1 MPIKKFNAVAGISV
15 GDDVIFEVIDDTAN
29 VTANNLTVTAT
40 TALGDLANVKIDGGS
55 TGYVIRTDGLGNL
68 SWENPADVG
77 VVGNDTEIQFN
88 DGGLFGAVPEFT
100 FNKTSNT
107 LTVTGNISVTDNI
120 LRDDKNVTTFFSGTS
135 SPSNPKPGDQ
145 WYNTN
150 NDVIYQYIYDG
161 SAYAWIDSSSGF
173 ISASI
178 EAVENTIVVRDANA
192 SIFGNVVVGNLFT
205 GTLTTNSQPNI
216 TSVGALTGLQLTGDL
231 TPTANVTYDLGNTTH
246 RFKDLWLSGQT
257 IQMDGATIEV
267 SNDTIVLTNP
277 AGGQFIV
284 DGSTTQFS
292 SVASTVSTNA
302 QPNITSVGTLLELSI
317 DGGDLTIAN
326 ANLHITTASKGIF
339 VDNLYHIDGSP
350 WDFQQPSGTDTEIVF
365 NDGGDFGG
373 SADFTFDKTSNTLT
387 VGNNISNT
395 TLSGGDID
403 TSGDISGNNLSIT
416 SLIQSEDGFFSGNI
430 DVSGNISASLGTVT
444 ANKGVFY
451 DDTSV
456 TGGNLSLTGG
466 GHFEINGSTIDL
478 VNNQAGV
485 FNTGITDINIGLGA
499 NVNLSATGL
508 LTTVNGHL
516 KTNGNLEVTGNLS
529 AGNIQLTGS
538 NVANSTVT
546 NTLTVNNL
554 KVSNILSNRAK
565 ITVTSDTV
573 IDSFPIN
580 RYRSAKYT
588 IRVASDDGYQAIEVL
603 LVHDDVEAFV
613 TIYGSLSTSGSD
625 MVFLT
630 ANLVGTTVSL
640 LATATTT
647 NTNVNMIASYVTD

>member
-40 TALGDLANVKIDGGS
+40 TDLGSLANVKIEGGS
-55 TGYVIRTDGLGNL
+55 NGYVIRTDGLGNL

-100 FNKTSNT
+100 FNKSSNT

-120 LRDDKNVTTFFSGTS
+120 LRDNKNVTTFFSGSS

-161 SAYAWIDSSSGF
+161 AAYAWIDSSSGF
-173 ISASI
+173 ITASI
-178 EAVENTIVVRDANA
+178 ESVANTIVVRDANA
-192 SIFGNVVVGNLFT
+192 SIFSNVVVGNLFT
-205 GTLTTNSQPNI
+205 GTLTTSAQPNI

-246 RFKDLWLSGQT
+246 RFRDLWLSGQT

-267 SNDTIVLTNP
+267 ANNTIVLTNP

-350 WDFQQPSGTDTEIVF
+350 WDFQQPSGTNTEIVF

-416 SLIQSEDGFFSGNI
+416 SLIQSEDGFFSGNVDI
-430 DVSGNISASLGTVT
+430 TGNISASLGTVT

-466 GHFEINGSTIDL
+466 GHIELNGSTIDL
-478 VNNQAGV
+478 NNNQAGV

-499 NVNLSATGL
+499 NVTLSESTK
-508 LTTVNGHL
+508 LTSVR
-516 KTNGNLEVTGNLS
+516 GNLEALNLAVTGNLS
-529 AGNIQLTGS
+529 A
-538 NVANSTVT
+538 A
-546 NTLTVNNL
+546 TLTLTSSSTGNANITGTSTINNL
-554 KVSNILSNRAK
+554 KVTNIISNRAL
-565 ITVTSDTV
+565 ITVTSDTT
-573 IDSFPIN
+573 IDTFPIN

-588 IRVASDDGYQAIEVL
+588 IRVGSDDGFQALEALMI
-603 LVHDDVEAFV
+603 HDDTEAYV
-613 TIYGSLSTSGSD
+613 TVYGSLSSSGYD
-625 MVFLT
+625 IVYLT
-630 ANLVGTTVSL
+630 ASIASGIVYLK
-640 LATATTT
+640 ATTTST